1 MRRSDMVSGSII
13 IVVAAFFG
21 IMSLRMP
28 WHASEWGVYA
38 APGLVPLILSILLL
52 SCGLVLIL
60 RAKLDKAHY
69 DRMERLNAEV
79 PTCGG
84 EDESDAASTRS
95 SDKSSLNEWRRIL
108 LTIGI
113 AGAYVLVLGRIPY
126 MLATGLFVLAFI
138 LAFRGGSVVKAAI
151 TAVATAI
158 LVWFVFAK
166 IFLVTLP

>member
-28 WHASEWGVYA
+28 WNASEWGVYA

-52 SCGLVLIL
+52 SCGLIL
-60 RAKLDKAHY
+60 MFRAKWSKAHY

-84 EDESDAASTRS
+84 DDETDAASTRS
-95 SDKSSLNEWRRIL
+95 SDKSSLSEWQRVL
-108 LTIGI
+108 LTVGV
-113 AGAYVLVLGRIPY
+113 AGAYVLLLGRIPY

-138 LAFRGGSVVKAAI
+138 LAFRGGSIVKAAI